1 MGSTQQTKTSCFRAR
16 ESPWFLG
23 GDCHGFKSDPARL
36 HLLSGIQH
44 DYLTTQREF
53 QRDCQNLIHLSML
66 IYTLWIW
73 HETHETQEW
82 PYPLSTRENHLWN
95 SQIRGSI
102 LNGVCLIMGYDG
114 PSQNCNFKRDKDF
127 STKVFFPWSVRCP
140 SGHRGENQLFSSG
153 FFLRASPHHA
163 TAPHWASLSNRERN
177 SRRWQRRKPLQ
188 ICRSCVKHV
197 LGVQKIEQSWID
209 TGLVG
214 LIGWDFRENLEEP
227 FWNFNSRIGACREW
241 ICIIMHLVE

>member
-127 STKVFFPWSVRCP
+127 STKVFFPLKCQVPFRP
-140 SGHRGENQLFSSG
+140 
-153 FFLRASPHHA
+153 
-163 TAPHWASLSNRERN
+163 
-177 SRRWQRRKPLQ
+177 QRRKPTLQ
-188 ICRSCVKHV
+188 QWILPPCVPTSRDSAT
-197 LGVQKIEQSWID
+197 LSISLQSREEQPAMA
-209 TGLVG
+209 T
-214 LIGWDFRENLEEP
+214 
-227 FWNFNSRIGACREW
+227 
-241 ICIIMHLVE
+241 